1 MADVRD
7 RVALV
12 TGASSEIGGAI
23 AETLARMGCRL
34 SLTGRDEGKL
44 RQVAGRCQTSGESP
58 LLISADLTEQSS
70 LEEIVGQSVSA
81 LGGLD
86 ILVNNAGIFDWASAE
101 EADFS
106 RWDELLDLNLR
117 ASMRLTRLALPYMLK
132 NDRGVLIFIASMAG
146 RLAFGHNA
154 AYVASKHGLVGFAGS
169 VFEDVRDSNVKV
181 CAICPGLVNAG
192 ASLTMD
198 APQEVFDRLI
208 QPQDVAQTVSEAVR
222 FVVNASDTV
231 CATEIR
237 LSPQRTPFRT

>member
-1 MADVRD
+1 M
-7 RVALV
+7 
-12 TGASSEIGGAI
+12 
-23 AETLARMGCRL
+23 
-34 SLTGRDEGKL
+34 
-44 RQVAGRCQTSGESP
+44 
-58 LLISADLTEQSS
+58 
-70 LEEIVGQSVSA
+70 
-81 LGGLD
+81 
-86 ILVNNAGIFDWASAE
+86 NNAGIFDWASAE
-101 EADFS
+101 EADLS

-117 ASMRLTRLALPYMLK
+117 ASMRLTRLALPHMLK

-198 APQEVFDRLI
+198 APQEAFDRLI
-208 QPQDVAQTVSEAVR
+208 QPQDVAEAVR

-231 CATEIR
+231 CPTEIR
-237 LSPQRTPFRT
+237 LSLQRTPFRT